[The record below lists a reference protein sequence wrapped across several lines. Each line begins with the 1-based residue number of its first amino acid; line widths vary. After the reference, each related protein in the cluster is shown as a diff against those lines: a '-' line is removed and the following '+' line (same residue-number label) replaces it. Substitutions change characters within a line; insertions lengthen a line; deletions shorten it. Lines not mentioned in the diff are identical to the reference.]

1 MKAKRQALIREI
13 VESQSIQTQEE
24 LAEALRVHGMVV
36 TQATVS
42 RDIKEMH
49 LIKVLAEDGVY
60 RYAMIDKNDQ
70 GVGDRL
76 IRMLSDSVVDIQQL
90 GGNLFERLKRNN
102 RAVNPADVSPRAGQ
116 LAGDGRGILVAG
128 QRQFAQQRLDLFVVR
143 DIEYRLHA
151 RLHFAV
157 CNQIPV
163 RAFAEHQIHSVHDD
177 GFARAGFAGH
187 HVHARLEVDGHVVN
201 QRKMMNTKL
210 QKHRN
215 LPLLPDDVLKP
226 ADHRVHLVV

>member
-76 IRMLSDSVVDIQQL
+76 IRMLSDSVVDINSANNLIKTLSGSAHVAAEAVDSLRWPEVL
-90 GGNLFERLKRNN
+90 GT
-102 RAVNPADVSPRAGQ
+102 V
-116 LAGDGRGILVAG
+116 AGDNTILII
-128 QRQFAQQRLDLFVVR
+128 VR
-143 DIEYRLHA
+143 SND
-151 RLHFAV
+151 
-157 CNQIPV
+157 
-163 RAFAEHQIHSVHDD
+163 
-177 GFARAGFAGH
+177 
-187 HVHARLEVDGHVVN
+187 EVDAVIRRFKNIV
-201 QRKMMNTKL
+201 R
-210 QKHRN
+210 
-215 LPLLPDDVLKP
+215 
-226 ADHRVHLVV
+226 